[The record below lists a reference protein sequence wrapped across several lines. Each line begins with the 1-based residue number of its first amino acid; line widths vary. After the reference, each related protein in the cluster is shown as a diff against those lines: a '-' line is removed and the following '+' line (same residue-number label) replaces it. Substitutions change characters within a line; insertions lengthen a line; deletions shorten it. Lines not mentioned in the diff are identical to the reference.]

1 MIITLATLKLQSTQ
15 AGFMSFIIFNIPS
28 WTMLFLLGT
37 LANIYA
43 SDYEVTQVKLAFLGF
58 NAAAAGVMVRNL
70 LDYVNEYSKRVSM
83 IVLMGASAVIFW
95 YFRSPHSIV
104 FCLIAGAIFSLY
116 IEIENKQQMSHR
128 SQNLFHR
135 MNTGWIMGK
144 TSLFIFVGL
153 FALLWFIASYDNKA
167 WYSYSYIFYFCG
179 SFVIGPATT
188 VFAYIY
194 AFVS

>member
-1 MIITLATLKLQSTQ
+1 MIITLTTLKLQSVQ

-58 NAAAAGVMVRNL
+58 NAAAAGVMMRSL
-70 LDYVNEYSKRVSM
+70 IDYVKEYSKKVSM
-83 IVLMGASAVIFW
+83 IVLMAASAVIFW

-116 IEIENKQQMSHR
+116 IEIENKQQMSQR

-153 FALLWFIASYDNKA
+153 FALLWFVASYDNKA

-194 AFVS
+194 AFV